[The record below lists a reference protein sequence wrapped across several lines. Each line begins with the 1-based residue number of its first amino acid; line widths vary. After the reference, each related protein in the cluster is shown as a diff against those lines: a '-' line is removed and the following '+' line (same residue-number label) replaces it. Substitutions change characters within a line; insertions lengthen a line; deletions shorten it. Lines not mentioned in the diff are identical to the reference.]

1 MANVSLGFQLSASA
15 VGMSQG
21 INAGVVELQ
30 KLGYAAKQTARDVS
44 TLKTIEISRAF
55 ISGITAVARTF
66 QSFTSGALNAI
77 DNTRQ
82 LAESLG
88 VTYGELRTLQVAA
101 DLSGA
106 SSEQLAAAF
115 TRAQVTIARAAG
127 KSAEAKAALTDL
139 GLSVEELTK
148 LSATQQFSAIAEAIN
163 RIQNPAKQ
171 AAAAVAIFGR
181 SGAQLLPTFREL
193 PENLRTA
200 NTFLAGF
207 QNGVDGI
214 NPQAVDAIGDAFG
227 LVGQS
232 IAEVAGRLLTE
243 LAPSLTAGADEF
255 TKFAQGI
262 DVRAT
267 VRAVRSSLED
277 VVQILSL
284 IARAAAPLATNLF
297 PAIGASL
304 AFINRQIIGAGL
316 ASLGGVLVNAARAA
330 LGYSGA
336 ASAAAAATTALT
348 ASVRAFLAS
357 TGIGLLVVLFG
368 AAAGAALDWATAARS
383 AGGQAAVGV
392 DPAADAAARAADQFR
407 NAAAAAGEFGAE
419 AEKALKVPQLTAQD
433 FAESSISQATSAVR
447 QLAEQLGG
455 LERVPAGVRAAFDEL
470 QFSIRSAND
479 TTFASGNALE
489 AVSENARRLTGLVRD
504 LTKAEEDR
512 ARAAKEASDAAA
524 RLAQDAQS
532 RTRELATQSLPTAER
547 NRLKLQEDLLAI
559 TREIANAE
567 EALRLAS
574 RDRDQAGVKAA
585 QDRLRLAKLAQGEA
599 VKEDRLRRLEARG
612 IDANLLKP
620 ARTITN
626 DFQSIRDAFN
636 AREING
642 DELIQAARN
651 LAEEGIKIRAD
662 ILSELSRPSQRAL
675 QVSDIR
681 TNEGMSQFF
690 SAGRQDPAIEQR
702 REQLKKLDE
711 IRRAIEAAGLRPVDI
726 LGA

>member
-1 MANVSLGFQLSASA
+1 MANISLGFNLSASA

-55 ISGITAVARTF
+55 ISGITTVARTF

-77 DNTRQ
+77 DNTLQ

-115 TRAQVTIARAAG
+115 TRAQVTISKAAG
-127 KSAEAKAALTDL
+127 GSKEAQAALRAL
-139 GLSVEELTK
+139 GLSIEDLQGQ
-148 LSATQQFSAIAEAIN
+148 SSTQQFSAIAQAIN
-163 RIQNPAKQ
+163 AIENPAQ
-171 AAAAVAIFGR
+171 RAAAAVAIFGR

-193 PENLRTA
+193 PENLQVA
-200 NTFLAGF
+200 DKFLQGF
-207 QNGVDGI
+207 QGGLDGI

-243 LAPSLTAGADEF
+243 LSPSLTAGANEF

-316 ASLGGVLVNAARAA
+316 ASLGSVLANAARAA

-336 ASAAAAATTALT
+336 ASAAAAATTALA
-348 ASVRAFLAS
+348 ASVRAFLVS

-368 AAAGAALDWATAARS
+368 AAAGAALDWATAANS
-383 AGGQAAVGV
+383 AGGQAAAGV
-392 DPAADAAARAADQFR
+392 DPAADAARRAADQFR
-407 NAAAAAGEFGAE
+407 NAAAAAAEFGAE
-419 AEKALKVPQLTAQD
+419 AENALKVPQFTAQD
-433 FAESSISQATSAVR
+433 FAESAISQATSSVR

-455 LERVPAGVRAAFDEL
+455 LERVPADVRAAFDEL
-470 QFSIRSAND
+470 QVSIRSAND

-489 AVSENARRLTGLVRD
+489 TVSENARRLTGLVRD

-626 DFQSIRDAFN
+626 DFQNIRDAFN

-662 ILSELSRPSQRAL
+662 ILKELSKPSQRAL

-681 TNEGMSQFF
+681 TSEGISQFF
-690 SAGRQDPAIEQR
+690 QAGREDPAIEQR

-711 IRRAIEAAGLRPVDI
+711 IRRSIEAAGLRPVDI